1 MKLKHRSI
9 RFKFFAA
16 ISIIALVFIGILV
29 LLNVFFYQDYYM
41 MTRRS
46 ELRDAYGSICTSYAS
61 DSSDVAALLD
71 SYESRSAIRLAV
83 VTDNGDVI
91 TSSAMQEGDVG
102 FDFGHMEQ
110 KFRSFAVLAS
120 VVQNR
125 DWVDL
130 GKNEYRFMTISLRD
144 NDQYLCLIGVLNA
157 EHGEY
162 LIAYMPYAYI
172 EQNSSLNLV
181 FLLIAGG
188 CALLICLGCGYV
200 ISRQFTRP
208 LIQMAGLADRMSEL
222 DFSMQYTGKEDGDEI
237 DQLGQSLNRLS
248 AYLEQAIGELKES
261 NDQLAQEIEEKERI
275 DNMRQEFIVN
285 VSHELKTPI
294 ALIQGYAE
302 GLTAG
307 VADDPEDRKFY
318 CDTIADE
325 ADHMNKL
332 VMQLLSLSRLELGAE
347 QTFDEDIDL
356 YALCAEAVRK
366 TAVLCENR
374 GLTVEYDNTHITV
387 RTDGDLLD
395 QVLMNYLSNAI
406 RYTPEGKH
414 IEISAARTGNSVRLS
429 VFNEGEGLPEEELP
443 VYADPDMMQRA
454 LHNLLGNA
462 MHHIGKDGIFILRA
476 QRCTEGVRIEV
487 EDHGPGIAADDLP
500 YIFDRY
506 YRSRSDAGKQGTGLG
521 LSITKAIFQQHGF
534 RFGVQSAIGMGTTF
548 WFVMNDLPANEKKT
562 VEDRGGENPGEKMI
576 E

>member
-1 MKLKHRSI
+1 MRRKHHSI
-9 RFKFFAA
+9 RVKFFVA

-46 ELRDAYGSICTSYAS
+46 ELRDAYEHVCDDYDGNLTDIAS
-61 DSSDVAALLD
+61 LLD
-71 SYESRSAIRLAV
+71 SYESRSVIRLAV
-83 VTDNGDVI
+83 VTENGDVM
-91 TSSAMQEGDVG
+91 TSSFLRGGNWASE
-102 FDFGHMEQ
+102 FDFSRKEQ
-110 KFRSFAVLAS
+110 QFRSIAVLAS
-120 VVQNR
+120 VIQNH
-125 DWVDL
+125 DWSVL
-130 GKNEYRFMTISLRD
+130 KKNEFQFLTVSLRD
-144 NDQYLCLIGVLNA
+144 NDEYLCLIGSLDKNSS
-157 EHGEY
+157 EY
-162 LIAYMPYAYI
+162 LVAYMPYAYI
-172 EQNSSLNLV
+172 EQSSSLNLV

-222 DFSMQYTGKEDGDEI
+222 DFSTQYIGTGERDGDEI

-261 NDQLAQEIEEKERI
+261 NDQLAQQIEEKERI
-275 DNMRQEFIVN
+275 DNMRQEFIIN

-356 YALCAEAVRK
+356 HSLCAEAVHK
-366 TAVLCENR
+366 TAVLQESR
-374 GLTVEYDNTHITV
+374 GLTVEYENTHITV

-406 RYTPEGKH
+406 RYTPEGRR
-414 IEISAARTGNSVRLS
+414 IEISAVQTGHGVRLS
-429 VFNEGEGLPEEELP
+429 VFNEGDGLPEEELP
-443 VYADPDMMQRA
+443 KIWEKFYRTDRA
-454 LHNLLGNA
+454 
-462 MHHIGKDGIFILRA
+462 RT
-476 QRCTEGVRIEV
+476 RE
-487 EDHGPGIAADDLP
+487 
-500 YIFDRY
+500 
-506 YRSRSDAGKQGTGLG
+506 AGGTGIG
-521 LSITKAIFQQHGF
+521 LSLVRAIADTLHGAC
-534 RFGVQSAIGMGTTF
+534 GAENVEGGICF
-548 WFVMNDLPANEKKT
+548 WFELPDFPPSDGDAKK
-562 VEDRGGENPGEKMI
+562 D
-576 E
+576 

>member
-71 SYESRSAIRLAV
+71 SYESRSATRLAV
-83 VTDNGDVI
+83 ITQDGDAI
-91 TSSAMQEGDVG
+91 TSSFLRDSEFGSE
-102 FDFGHMEQ
+102 FDWGHKEQ
-110 KFRSFAVLAS
+110 QFRSIAVLAS
-120 VVQNR
+120 ILQNE
-125 DWVDL
+125 DWTDL
-130 GKNEYRFMTISLRD
+130 NQNEYQFMTVSLRD
-144 NDQYLCLIGVLNA
+144 SDQYLCLIGLLDKAN
-157 EHGEY
+157 GEY
-162 LIAYMPYAYI
+162 LVAYMPYAYI
-172 EQNSSLNLV
+172 EQNSALNLV

-222 DFSMQYTGKEDGDEI
+222 DFSTQYTGSGKGSGDEI

-356 YALCAEAVRK
+356 HALCAEAVRK

-374 GLTVEYDNTHITV
+374 GLTVEYENTHIAV

-429 VFNEGEGLPEEELP
+429 VFNEGDGLPEEELP
-443 VYADPDMMQRA
+443 KIWEKFYRTDRA
-454 LHNLLGNA
+454 
-462 MHHIGKDGIFILRA
+462 RT
-476 QRCTEGVRIEV
+476 RE
-487 EDHGPGIAADDLP
+487 
-500 YIFDRY
+500 
-506 YRSRSDAGKQGTGLG
+506 AGGTGIG
-521 LSITKAIFQQHGF
+521 LSLVRAIADTLHGAC
-534 RFGVQSAIGMGTTF
+534 GAENVECGICF
-548 WFVMNDLPANEKKT
+548 WFELPDLLPA
-562 VEDRGGENPGEKMI
+562 EDSETKD
-576 E
+576 

>member
-83 VTDNGDVI
+83 VTDNGDVM
-91 TSSAMQEGDVG
+91 TSSATQEGDVG
-102 FDFGHMEQ
+102 FDFEHMEQ

-125 DWVDL
+125 DWADL

-261 NDQLAQEIEEKERI
+261 ND
-275 DNMRQEFIVN
+275 
-285 VSHELKTPI
+285 
-294 ALIQGYAE
+294 
-302 GLTAG
+302 
-307 VADDPEDRKFY
+307 
-318 CDTIADE
+318 
-325 ADHMNKL
+325 
-332 VMQLLSLSRLELGAE
+332 
-347 QTFDEDIDL
+347 
-356 YALCAEAVRK
+356 
-366 TAVLCENR
+366 
-374 GLTVEYDNTHITV
+374 
-387 RTDGDLLD
+387 
-395 QVLMNYLSNAI
+395 
-406 RYTPEGKH
+406 
-414 IEISAARTGNSVRLS
+414 
-429 VFNEGEGLPEEELP
+429 
-443 VYADPDMMQRA
+443 
-454 LHNLLGNA
+454 
-462 MHHIGKDGIFILRA
+462 
-476 QRCTEGVRIEV
+476 
-487 EDHGPGIAADDLP
+487 
-500 YIFDRY
+500 
-506 YRSRSDAGKQGTGLG
+506 
-521 LSITKAIFQQHGF
+521 
-534 RFGVQSAIGMGTTF
+534 
-548 WFVMNDLPANEKKT
+548 
-562 VEDRGGENPGEKMI
+562 
-576 E
+576 